1 MLSRKPIQLSS
12 VLPASALCEKRIA
25 DYADFLAQSRR
36 ERERR
41 RGSFEHITSEYS
53 HLNALP
59 SCVYTIQYTMYSIHE
74 NNILCLLFIVCVFF
88 FSLVFPFLRHAKIF
102 PAVFIC
108 MVWSLAMGKACWVCC
123 PGFKSV
129 PVFAYQ
135 DSLYHYSMTYGQKS
149 QGTGMGVRYPPP
161 GVFSIAYIIYSPC

>member
-1 MLSRKPIQLSS
+1 MLSRKPIHYTALISPPCFCS
-12 VLPASALCEKRIA
+12 VRKEDSWLCRFFGAE
-25 DYADFLAQSRR
+25 QER
-36 ERERR
+36 EREKSRI
-41 RGSFEHITSEYS
+41 FVHITSEYS

-129 PVFAYQ
+129 FAYQ